1 MGSTLYLEDFEI
13 GKAYVSKSRTITEA
27 DVVNFA
33 GVSGDFNPLHMSD
46 EVGKKSMFG
55 KRIAHGALGFV
66 ISNGLENQMGL
77 FDDSLIAFVE
87 CTVKYLAPLMI
98 GDTVHME
105 FYPTEIIKTSKPGRG
120 ILKKDLY
127 LVNQDGK
134 RIMESKQVIMLKTR
148 PEE

>member
-1 MGSTLYLEDFEI
+1 MGTTLYLEDFEI

-77 FDDSLIAFVE
+77 FDDSLIAFME
-87 CTVKYLAPLMI
+87 CAI
-98 GDTVHME
+98 GQFVIFHFHRLID
-105 FYPTEIIKTSKPGRG
+105 G
-120 ILKKDLY
+120 I
-127 LVNQDGK
+127 G
-134 RIMESKQVIMLKTR
+134 QVVQR
-148 PEE
+148 PHAFIGVG